1 MCVEVS
7 TVVSC
12 NSECGLRLVVTLS
25 VGKLVLGLVVT
36 LSVC

>member
-12 NSECGLRLVVTLS
+12 NSECGLRLV
-25 VGKLVLGLVVT
+25 LGLVVT
-36 LSVC
+36 LSVG